1 MAAEWKIT
9 MALKSVTVVAG
20 PRASGKEGFGFRF
33 RAGEDGYF
41 RAGREP
47 VKVDLTKPDAKKYR
61 LEERLLGYSD
71 SGYLTI
77 TEREEL
83 KDKQREPAAAAGN

>member
-1 MAAEWKIT
+1 
-9 MALKSVTVVAG
+9 MALKSVSIVAG

-33 RAGEDGYF
+33 KNGEEGYLS
-41 RAGREP
+41 AGREA

-61 LEERLLGYSD
+61 LEERILGYAD

-77 TEREEL
+77 VDKEEL
-83 KDKQREPAAAAGN
+83 KEKSREPAAAAGN